1 MTLERKPTETFEQ
14 YQARRKAE
22 NLTERTYLRGMISH
36 QSKKVIVLTTQ
47 QMVDE
52 AKKNDPLNNYVLGQ
66 SIIVHSTYKTPPNT
80 VPRLDKWQRRK
91 LRKIVE
97 KG

>member
-22 NLTERTYLRGMISH
+22 NLTERTYLRGMIGH
-36 QSKKVIVLTTQ
+36 QSKKIIMLTTR
-47 QMVDE
+47 QMVEE
-52 AKKNDPLNNYVLGQ
+52 AKKSNPLENYQLWQ

-91 LRKIVE
+91 LRKIVA

>member
-1 MTLERKPTETFEQ
+1 MSLERKPTESFEQ
-14 YQARRKAE
+14 YQTRRKAE

-36 QSKKVIVLTTQ
+36 QSKKIIMLTTR

-52 AKKNDPLNNYVLGQ
+52 ANKNDSLARYKLGDH
-66 SIIVHSTYKTPPNT
+66 IIVHSTYKTPPNT

-91 LRKIVE
+91 LRKIVA